1 MGLFPFHRV
10 DYHAVTTNTT
20 TAAAAASSSH
30 SIRWLFEFQR
40 ISFDAMACFK
50 TASMAFNDTW
60 TAGHRPYQRT
70 NMNHNMLGNGELWP
84 MITMNTNIG
93 RHYIC
98 LFGLLDGKRMMWID
112 MQALCLI
119 SFLVKQSV
127 IWCDKIK
134 CHQAKMLMPH
144 HVWMV
149 YKRQRQRPSICMQC
163 MMFENERKKCT
174 FIHKKI
180 HIMIPFKLHRCF
192 ESLSLSAPHFPSIQS
207 HLICA

>member
-10 DYHAVTTNTT
+10 DYHAATT
-20 TAAAAASSSH
+20 TAVSSH
-30 SIRWLFEFQR
+30 SIRWLFEFSR
-40 ISFDAMACFK
+40 IAFDGMASFK

-60 TAGHRPYQRT
+60 TIDHRPYQPT

-134 CHQAKMLMPH
+134 CHQTKMLMPQP
-144 HVWMV
+144 WMKKDTMV

-163 MMFENERKKCT
+163 MMFEKRTKKNAHSS
-174 FIHKKI
+174 IKKYI
-180 HIMIPFKLHRCF
+180 
-192 ESLSLSAPHFPSIQS
+192 
-207 HLICA
+207 